1 MYGSQLSNTV
11 NYLLKCFSAEFNGI
25 LQFYT
30 IWECA
35 YGKCVW
41 LYKKKSSAQPR
52 KDHILPMLPL
62 QYCTSAELFPIYLDA
77 SKIKVGIPGI

>member
-11 NYLLKCFSAEFNGI
+11 DCFLKCFSAEFNGI

-30 IWECA
+30 ICEYV
-35 YGKCVW
+35 YGKYVC
-41 LYKKKSSAQPR
+41 LSEEKSSAQPR
-52 KDHILPMLPL
+52 KDLILPMLPL
-62 QYCTSAELFPIYLDA
+62 WYYKSAELFPIYLDA